1 MKGKM
6 SIYYD
11 EEGDYLE
18 IYIDGASPT
27 YGEEIGDDITL
38 FKREITDEVV
48 GIGILNFKKRAKS
61 LKDMKINLPF
71 SVNFSNLSV

>member
-11 EEGDYLE
+11 DEGDYLE
-18 IYIDGASPT
+18 ISIENSSPT

-38 FKREITDEVV
+38 FKKEENDEVV
-48 GIGILNFKKRAKS
+48 GIGVLNFKKRAKS
-61 LKDMKINLPF
+61 LHDIKLNLPF
-71 SVNFSNLSV
+71 DVNFSAF

>member
-11 EEGDYLE
+11 GEGDYLE
-18 IYIDGASPT
+18 IFVNGASPT

-38 FKREITDEVV
+38 IKKEETGEIV
-48 GIGILNFKKRAKS
+48 GVGVLNFKKRAKS
-61 LKDMKINLPF
+61 LNDIKLNLPF
-71 SVNFSNLSV
+71 DINFSSLKV